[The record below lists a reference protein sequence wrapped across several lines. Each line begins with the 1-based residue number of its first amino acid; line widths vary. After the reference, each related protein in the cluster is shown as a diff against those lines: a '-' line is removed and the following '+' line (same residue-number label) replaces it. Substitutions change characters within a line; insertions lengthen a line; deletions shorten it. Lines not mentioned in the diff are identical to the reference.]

1 MKTLSRY
8 IKLTGLE
15 AISNIVLTRKG
26 SALFYAYLTN
36 IINYLYYGV
45 ISMKKDVKLITIT
58 KKHPGNS
65 KQDTLFNITYFE
77 YQQSTYS
84 CQKKYDVVGR
94 SELINAIR
102 AGAVI
107 LLNGKLSRD
116 SRLLWNVP
124 SGSKER
130 LELVLNGVRSLME
143 AKYGKGTDLCGRCI
157 EASELIVANLK
168 YWGCNDCKT
177 VEGWCEFDDDSNCSD
192 APYDPHTWVEMGNIY
207 IDVTA
212 DQFNY
217 NMYKENEYPPI
228 LIHKGLP
235 HGMCYEEPEGWEPE
249 EGWDE

>member
-1 MKTLSRY
+1 
-8 IKLTGLE
+8 
-15 AISNIVLTRKG
+15 
-26 SALFYAYLTN
+26 
-36 IINYLYYGV
+36 
-45 ISMKKDVKLITIT
+45 
-58 KKHPGNS
+58 
-65 KQDTLFNITYFE
+65 
-77 YQQSTYS
+77 
-84 CQKKYDVVGR
+84 
-94 SELINAIR
+94 
-102 AGAVI
+102 
-107 LLNGKLSRD
+107 
-116 SRLLWNVP
+116 
-124 SGSKER
+124 
-130 LELVLNGVRSLME
+130 ME

-168 YWGCNDCKT
+168 YWGCNDYNT

-249 EGWDE
+249 EGWEE